1 MKPFLL
7 FDFDGT
13 IADSFHLGITIA
25 NRLAPEYGL
34 KQFSED
40 DFKRFRSLPM
50 HKVLK
55 EFRIPFYK
63 IPGAIKQAL
72 HEYHH
77 LLDGL
82 EPCSGVLEMLSA
94 LKAMQIPMALLSSN
108 NRDNLMFFLQRYQID
123 AFDWVEGTSGILKK
137 ANRICQQLKK
147 HGLKPSEV
155 VYIGDE
161 VRDIEAAKKCGIK
174 MVAVSWGFQ
183 TTDLLCSHTPDYLV
197 HSPQQIVDLAI
208 QLNR

>member
-1 MKPFLL
+1 MKPYLL

-25 NRLAPEYGL
+25 NRLAPRYGL

-55 EFRIPFYK
+55 ELKLPFYK
-63 IPGAIKQAL
+63 IPGAIKL
-72 HEYHH
+72 VLSEYHH
-77 LLDGL
+77 LLGKL
-82 EPCSGVLEMLSA
+82 EPCAGILDMLQS
-94 LKAMQIPMALLSSN
+94 LKDLQIPMALLSSN
-108 NRDNLMFFLQRYQID
+108 NNDNLSFFLQRYNID
-123 AFDWVEGTSGILKK
+123 AFNWVEGTSGILKK
-137 ANRICQQLKK
+137 ANRICQQLKR

-161 VRDIEAAKKCGIK
+161 VRDIEAARKCGIK
-174 MVAVSWGFQ
+174 MIAVSWGFH
-183 TTDLLCSHTPDYLV
+183 TTDLLCSHNPDYLV
-197 HSPQQIVDLAI
+197 DKPQQIVELAKE
-208 QLNR
+208 LSR